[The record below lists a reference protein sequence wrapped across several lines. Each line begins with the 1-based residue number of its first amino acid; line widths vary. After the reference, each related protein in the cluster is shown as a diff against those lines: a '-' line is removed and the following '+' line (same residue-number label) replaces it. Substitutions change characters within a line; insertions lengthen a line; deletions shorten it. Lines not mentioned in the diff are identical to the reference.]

1 MVVLSCL
8 KFADRSVFV
17 WVFVDF
23 DVHGRWKADSP
34 EADDLWFIGA
44 CVRLLAGA
52 GDSD

>member
-1 MVVLSCL
+1 
-8 KFADRSVFV
+8 VFV
-17 WVFVDF
+17 WVFFDF